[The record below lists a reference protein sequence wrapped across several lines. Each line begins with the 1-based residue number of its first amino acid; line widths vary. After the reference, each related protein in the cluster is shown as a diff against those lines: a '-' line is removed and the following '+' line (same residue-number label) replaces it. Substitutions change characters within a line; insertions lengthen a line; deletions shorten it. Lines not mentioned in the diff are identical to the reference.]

1 MFVIYE
7 ESLEEELCSVDND
20 NDNDDDD
27 NGLLQIPTIR
37 RLFFCKKRERS
48 RYIENFEGLKVS
60 YIRKF
65 VVSRDVSVYI

>member
-27 NGLLQIPTIR
+27 NDNDNNNLYS
-37 RLFFCKKRERS
+37 KRVLVHNLTEM
-48 RYIENFEGLKVS
+48 IIWF
-60 YIRKF
+60 
-65 VVSRDVSVYI
+65 